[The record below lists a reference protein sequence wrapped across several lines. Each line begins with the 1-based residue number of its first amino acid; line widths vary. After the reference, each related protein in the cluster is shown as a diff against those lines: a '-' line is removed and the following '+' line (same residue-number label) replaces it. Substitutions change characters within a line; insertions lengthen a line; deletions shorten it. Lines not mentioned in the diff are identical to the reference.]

1 MRIVTVLL
9 AGIFTLSFLTACAPV
24 SDDDPSVSAPS
35 SPSSKPTTSKA
46 ATPKPVPTYD
56 VPDIE
61 VYPNKPTSTDLSCA
75 DAVATAAA
83 VPGAEDNN
91 DEVYVTLIACNSVEE
106 WGAAVVANPGV
117 FAMSSVPSSEIDFY
131 TKIVCSGADETPV
144 CSDAVAR
151 GIL

>member
-1 MRIVTVLL
+1 MRIVTALL
-9 AGIFTLSFLTACAPV
+9 AGIISLSFLTACAPV
-24 SDDDPSVSAPS
+24 SDDEPSVSAPA
-35 SPSSKPTTSKA
+35 SPSSKPTTPKA

-56 VPDIE
+56 APDIE
-61 VYPNKPTSTDLSCA
+61 VYPNKPTSTDLSCI

-91 DEVYVTLIACNSVEE
+91 DEVYVTLIACSSVDE

-117 FAMSSVPSSEIDFY
+117 FAVSSVPPSEIDFY
-131 TKIVCSGADETPV
+131 AMIVCSGADETPV

-151 GIL
+151 GII